1 MKTVCDYN
9 SPAAAGAFKK
19 GGIAIMR
26 KRTLVYM
33 IFREDY
39 VGLRT
44 VSRSP
49 KSPHRFYISRH
60 KLEELGTE
68 STALVLDIGTASLA

>member
-1 MKTVCDYN
+1 MKD
-9 SPAAAGAFKK
+9 K
-19 GGIAIMR
+19 
-26 KRTLVYM
+26 TLVYM
-33 IFREDY
+33 TFRDGA
-39 VGLRT
+39 VSLRT
-44 VSRSP
+44 VSRSQ